1 MHIFPIARC
10 TPDAHVSD
18 ARTPKGL
25 LDCRDLYG
33 ILEEC
38 LGDHERDWRRCQ
50 AELEA
55 FKRCRLGLREGR
67 AGEGDRGGDLGS
79 GQSDEGKVSLEAKED

>member
-1 MHIFPIARC
+1 MHIFPITRC

-38 LGDHERDWRRCQ
+38 LGDHGRDWRRCQ

-55 FKRCRLGLREGR
+55 FKRCRLGQGGTRSG
-67 AGEGDRGGDLGS
+67 GGDRGGDLGG
-79 GQSDEGKVSLEAKED
+79 GQSDGVKVSIER